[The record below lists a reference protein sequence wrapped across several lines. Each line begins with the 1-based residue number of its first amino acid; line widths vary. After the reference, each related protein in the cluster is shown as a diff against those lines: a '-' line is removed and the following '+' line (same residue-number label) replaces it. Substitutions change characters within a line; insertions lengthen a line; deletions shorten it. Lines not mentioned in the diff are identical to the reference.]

1 MPPAHHV
8 PQKEHINAQKIAPIH
23 AMYFLFPVSFSSHS
37 SIHPHRIYNLDVKS
51 DVYHLGVVM
60 LDMLSGQRGLD
71 RNRPNGQPL
80 SLVDWV
86 KPYLAVRGPLQIQT
100 SP

>member
-37 SIHPHRIYNLDVKS
+37 SIHPRRIYNLDVAICSKERKTR
-51 DVYHLGVVM
+51 DVL
-60 LDMLSGQRGLD
+60 
-71 RNRPNGQPL
+71 
-80 SLVDWV
+80 
-86 KPYLAVRGPLQIQT
+86 
-100 SP
+100 